1 MSSFAVFSVIT
12 SREMRSISVR
22 CFSISSSISAT
33 CSINM
38 AIFSF
43 KLVDSF
49 SNFPEFARIS
59 AVSFFVCSNF
69 SSKSWILLSF
79 SRMEI
84 STSCICL
91 FLTSFSSFSV
101 IHFSSNSATRASTT
115 IFFIF
120 SDCACS
126 LFSDSE
132 SFCSKSATLLS
143 KTVFIS
149 SVKFLPS
156 SSFCSNSDFIT
167 SFSCVFSANSSRTSS
182 NLRLSIAISSMCLA
196 LSRSICLYSF
206 VSSDC
211 TFSAYVFPNSF
222 FSFNLIVLNF
232 FNLCVQIFL
241 SHNLATS
248 PNDDNKA
255 ASFSLSL
262 IEWLFNSSCKLS
274 IYAALDLSFQSQP
287 SNLQFHVL
295 SPLHSPLHLVISW
308 SCRAAVAASF
318 CFITSSNSLLPF
330 SNVLKAS
337 SIDAFPCSSA
347 CIFSCMSSYLN
358 FHSSAVMNI
367 SFNSCSTL
375 SNFAPDTSYSSNCSA
390 FFCNSASMLSNF
402 MHLQRF
408 WGASGDFW
416 QAQWDK
422 ILDKFGDDPVTLWV
436 YGSLVLTIAVYWIV
450 GGIYIILDITNRPA
464 VLRRY
469 KIQPGTNEP
478 VDKREL
484 CKVIAQVLFN
494 QIVVGLPIMYL
505 GYYFMEWRGYPPVR
519 ELPTFHWVLAE
530 IAIHI
535 LCEEIGFYYSHR
547 FLHKRSLYKY
557 IHKQHHEWTAPIAV
571 TALYCHPLENI
582 GSNLLPPFLGV
593 FIMGSHVATA
603 WIWFSLAILSTL
615 NAHSGY
621 HLPFFPSPEAHDFHH
636 LKFNQCYGVLGVLDR
651 IHGTDTQFRNSR
663 NYTRHIMMLSLI
675 PPREAFPD
683 EAKYKSK

>member
-1 MSSFAVFSVIT
+1 VSIVSFTEVNSVLIAAI
-12 SREMRSISVR
+12 SVSLSEISVR
-22 CFSISSSISAT
+22 KPASTSTCCCNFELNCCFTVFNSLINKSIWLLLSITTCCNLCDSASTEFEFLRRLQLLHSYICTCPTQPLIPILSVRSRLSPFSKNRFLVAIALEQFASSYRYISEIHHEVIRYCHMNWPTRYSNFQFLLDA
-33 CSINM
+33 
-38 AIFSF
+38 
-43 KLVDSF
+43 LVDALLMLAPNSDIAQNDR
-49 SNFPEFARIS
+49 SAARS
-59 AVSFFVCSNF
+59 VRH
-69 SSKSWILLSF
+69 LLSVH
-79 SRMEI
+79 
-84 STSCICL
+84 
-91 FLTSFSSFSV
+91 SV
-101 IHFSSNSATRASTT
+101 P
-115 IFFIF
+115 
-120 SDCACS
+120 
-126 LFSDSE
+126 E
-132 SFCSKSATLLS
+132 
-143 KTVFIS
+143 
-149 SVKFLPS
+149 P
-156 SSFCSNSDFIT
+156 
-167 SFSCVFSANSSRTSS
+167 
-182 NLRLSIAISSMCLA
+182 
-196 LSRSICLYSF
+196 
-206 VSSDC
+206 
-211 TFSAYVFPNSF
+211 
-222 FSFNLIVLNF
+222 
-232 FNLCVQIFL
+232 
-241 SHNLATS
+241 
-248 PNDDNKA
+248 
-255 ASFSLSL
+255 
-262 IEWLFNSSCKLS
+262 
-274 IYAALDLSFQSQP
+274 YAALDLSFQSQS
-287 SNLQFHVL
+287 SNPQLHVL
-295 SPLHSPLHLVISW
+295 SSLHTPFHLVISF
-308 SCRAAVAASF
+308 SCRAPVAVSF

-337 SIDAFPCSSA
+337 SIDAFPCSST

-358 FHSSAVMNI
+358 FHSSAVTNI
-367 SFNSCSTL
+367 SFNSRSTL
-375 SNFAPDTSYSSNCSA
+375 SNFAPDASYSNNCSA
-390 FFCNSASMLSNF
+390 FFCNSASILSNF

-557 IHKQHHEWTAPIAV
+557 IHKQHHEWTAPIAI

>member
-49 SNFPEFARIS
+49 SNFSEFAKIS
-59 AVSFFVCSNF
+59 VVSFFACSNF

-101 IHFSSNSATRASTT
+101 VHFSSNSATRASTT

-120 SDCACS
+120 SDCACN

-143 KTVFIS
+143 KTVFVS

-167 SFSCVFSANSSRTSS
+167 SFSCVFSTNSSRTSS

-222 FSFNLIVLNF
+222 FSFNLIVLDF
-232 FNLCVQIFL
+232 FNLRVQILFSYKQIINFL
-241 SHNLATS
+241 
-248 PNDDNKA
+248 
-255 ASFSLSL
+255 
-262 IEWLFNSSCKLS
+262 
-274 IYAALDLSFQSQP
+274 
-287 SNLQFHVL
+287 
-295 SPLHSPLHLVISW
+295 W
-308 SCRAAVAASF
+308 SCRAPVAVSF

-330 SNVLKAS
+330 SNILKAS

-358 FHSSAVMNI
+358 FHSSAVTNI
-367 SFNSCSTL
+367 SFNSRSTL